1 MENNNPKI
9 YSSINGTFS
18 AQPTTSQS
26 TSLKTLGII
35 DAHKGKL
42 KNLSRKKIYILI
54 TFVIVLTIFIVAF
67 MIVPFLKPSLTATI
81 KINNNTIEPVG
92 TLNYDVDIEDVRDE
106 VEKKKTTITITYKN
120 NTSQTLKNVKVRLRE
135 IKSAGEKNIMLIEG
149 INITSYQEES
159 PEAMIFTVNDLPPH
173 TTNYIQFYIV
183 GQHKGSALMTA
194 DVISGDLKAKTDTL
208 PIKIQ

>member
-1 MENNNPKI
+1 MVDSSQS
-9 YSSINGTFS
+9 SSIPPTLASPLQPVNG
-18 AQPTTSQS
+18 
-26 TSLKTLGII
+26 K
-35 DAHKGKL
+35 KGRYL
-42 KNLSRKKIYILI
+42 NRR
-54 TFVIVLTIFIVAF
+54 TIF
-67 MIVPFLKPSLTATI
+67 FLIIISCALAIGTYLIFTKILFPPSLSATM

-120 NTSQTLKNVKVRLRE
+120 NTSQVLKNVKVRLRE

-149 INITSYQEES
+149 INIISYQEES
-159 PEAMIFTVNDLPPH
+159 PQVMIFTVNDLPPH

-194 DVISGDLKAKTDTL
+194 DVISGDLKAKTNTL
-208 PIKIQ
+208 SIKIE